1 MSTGTQHPV
10 SPSDRV
16 SDVLARDERLV
27 EVFARQTP
35 HFAKLRNPMMRR
47 VMARL
52 VTVEQAARICGAP
65 AESLVHELNRALGI
79 EERDDANG
87 AADRIGH
94 GIGEH
99 ATGAPAEARAPI
111 DDPDESGS
119 FPAAGAPDAPF
130 SLPPETH
137 VVELDVREDLR
148 LGREPFS
155 RIMRAVGELREDQAL
170 RLRATFEPVP
180 LFAVM
185 EKRGFEHHAEQEGS
199 TDWSVWFYRRPEGA
213 ASTGADAPRAAS
225 PRVASPSVVPSV
237 VPNGALDAGAA
248 ADAATDRAAALTAGD
263 IVLDVRG
270 LEPPEPMQ
278 RTLEAAEQ
286 LGEDAVLVHV
296 NVRVPHFLL
305 PILRERG
312 FDYEIYQASPERV
325 VVRIWRESP
334 AASTRATPGG

>member
-1 MSTGTQHPV
+1 MSTSTQHPV

-213 ASTGADAPRAAS
+213 ASTGADAPR
-225 PRVASPSVVPSV
+225 VASPSVAPS
-237 VPNGALDAGAA
+237 GAPDAGVA
-248 ADAATDRAAALTAGD
+248 ADAAIGSAADTTGE

>member
-1 MSTGTQHPV
+1 
-10 SPSDRV
+10 V

-27 EVFARQTP
+27 EVFARQSP
-35 HFAKLRNPMMRR
+35 HFARLRNPMRRR
-47 VMARL
+47 VRARR
-52 VTVEQAARICGAP
+52 VTVEQAAHICGAP
-65 AESLVHELNRALGI
+65 AEALVHELNRALGI
-79 EERDDANG
+79 DADHDATGATGRDG
-87 AADRIGH
+87 RGT
-94 GIGEH
+94 GEH
-99 ATGAPAEARAPI
+99 AAGVPAITTP
-111 DDPDESGS
+111 
-119 FPAAGAPDAPF
+119 FTLAPD
-130 SLPPETH
+130 TH

-185 EKRGFEHHAEQEGS
+185 GKRGFEHHAEQEGP
-199 TDWSVWFYRRPEGA
+199 TDWSVWFYRRHDDA
-213 ASTGADAPRAAS
+213 ASTDAGTSSATTPSATQPTTA
-225 PRVASPSVVPSV
+225 PSVAPS
-237 VPNGALDAGAA
+237 GAPDAGVA
-248 ADAATDRAAALTAGD
+248 ADAAAEPAADTTGE

-286 LGEDAVLVHV
+286 LGADTVLVHV

-312 FDYEIYQASPERV
+312 FDYEIYQANPERV

-334 AASTRATPGG
+334 AASTRSTPGG